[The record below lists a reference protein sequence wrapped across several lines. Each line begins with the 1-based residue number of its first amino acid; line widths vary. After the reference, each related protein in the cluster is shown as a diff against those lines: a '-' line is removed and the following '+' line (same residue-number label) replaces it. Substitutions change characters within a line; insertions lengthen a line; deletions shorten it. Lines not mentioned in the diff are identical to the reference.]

1 MRYALKE
8 AAIGRQMIDIE
19 SAGRTYEDLA
29 LPLSG
34 TYQAANAAMAVGV
47 AQALSERGHGDHGPW
62 CAPQGLASVRLPGR
76 LQVLQDRPW
85 VVLDGAHNV
94 LAAESLT
101 DSLRGLFPARRAI
114 VVLSA
119 HLDKNVD
126 DLCAV
131 HRTVRRRGC
140 RPRAARAAENGR
152 RLPGTWRKPAWRA
165 GTPARTTPSVAA
177 ALSESMDRAGPDDL
191 VLVTGCFAL
200 VGEALEVLNELE
212 PEETASR

>member
-8 AAIGRQMIDIE
+8 AAIGRQVIDIE
-19 SAGRTYEDLA
+19 AAGRTYENLV

-47 AQALSERGHGDHGPW
+47 AQALSEGGMEITDQGVRR
-62 CAPQGLASVRLPGR
+62 GLASVRLPGR
-76 LQVLQDRPW
+76 MQVLQDRPW

-101 DSLRGLFPARRAI
+101 DSLCGLFPARRVI

-119 HLDKNVD
+119 HRDKNVGE
-126 DLCAV
+126 LC
-131 HRTVRRRGC
+131 TVIARYADEIIVPERRVLQKRQADPGDV
-140 RPRAARAAENGR
+140 AAAC
-152 RLPGTWRKPAWRA
+152 TRA
-165 GTPARTTPSVAA
+165 GTPARTAPSVAA
-177 ALSESMDRAGPDDL
+177 ALSESMGRAEPDDL